1 MSRGKSHYYSHY
13 YIVIRN
19 ATMNKNLKIEYVPIG
34 DLKAYERNAKLHPQE
49 QIQQI
54 KNSILEFGFN
64 DPIAVWKDN
73 EIIEGH
79 GRLIAAQELC
89 YKEIPIIRLDGLSD
103 EQRKAYMLAH
113 NKLTMNSGFD
123 IDLLNFELATIN
135 GIDMTDFGFEF
146 DFGFDEAPDVVEDN
160 FEEELAEEPVSQLG
174 DIYQLGQH
182 RLMCGDSTCI
192 EQVKSLLNG
201 EQADIFLTDPPY
213 NVNYT
218 GGTKDALKILN
229 DSMEDSR
236 FRAFLSDAFNNA
248 DTVMKPGAAF
258 YIWHA
263 DSEGLNFRYAATN
276 TGWKI
281 RQCLVWVKNALVLGR
296 QDYQWKHEPCLYGW
310 KDGTHYFTED
320 RTQATVIDDKIDLK
334 KLKKE
339 EMLKLLQELYSDKVQ
354 TTVLYEDKPLVND
367 VHPTMKPIR
376 LMGQLIK
383 NSTKPQQIVLDLFGG
398 SGSTMIACEQL
409 GRICYTMELDPKYV
423 DVIIDRWEKFTGQR
437 AKKLN

>member
-1 MSRGKSHYYSHY
+1 
-13 YIVIRN
+13 
-19 ATMNKNLKIEYVPIG
+19 MNKNLKIEYVPIE
-34 DLKAYERNAKLHPQE
+34 DLKAYERNAKLHPPE

-79 GRLIAAQELC
+79 GRLMAAQELC

-113 NKLTMNSGFD
+113 NKLTMNSDFD

-146 DFGFDEAPDVVEDN
+146 DFGFNEAPDVVEDN
-160 FEEELAEEPVSQLG
+160 FDEEFTEEPVSQLG

-192 EQVKSLLNG
+192 EQVKKLLNN
-201 EQADIFLTDPPY
+201 ELVDLLLTDPPY

-218 GGTKDALKILN
+218 GGTKDALKIMN

-236 FRAFLSDAFNNA
+236 FRAFLSDAFHNA
-248 DTVMKPGAAF
+248 NAVMKPGAAF

-296 QDYQWKHEPCLYGW
+296 QDYQWRHEPCLYGW

-334 KLKKE
+334 KLKKD
-339 EMLKLLQELYSDKVQ
+339 EMLKLLEEIYSDKVP
-354 TTVLYEDKPLVND
+354 TTVIYEDKPIVND

-383 NSTKPQQIVLDLFGG
+383 NSTKPKQAVLDLFGG

-409 GRICYTMELDPKYV
+409 DRICYTMELDPKYV
-423 DVIIDRWEKFTGQR
+423 DVIIDRWEQFTGQR
-437 AKKLN
+437 AIKLN